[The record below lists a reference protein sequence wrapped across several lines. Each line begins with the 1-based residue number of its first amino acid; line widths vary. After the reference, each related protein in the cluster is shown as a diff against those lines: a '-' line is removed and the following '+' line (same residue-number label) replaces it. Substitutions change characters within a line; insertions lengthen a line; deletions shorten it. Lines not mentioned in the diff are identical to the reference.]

1 MRTEATRTGRDR
13 RLTGVTSS
21 DDPVPTP
28 TSTGTDLSSETPAE
42 FEFDRLLTIPNI
54 ITAVRLLC
62 LPIFWWLL
70 FGRDQP
76 YQAALLLGALGATDW
91 VDGFIARRYHQV
103 SNFGKIFDPTADR
116 LLFFVGITGI
126 MIADG
131 APRWLCWV
139 VLVRE
144 IVVGGTTVIITA
156 LGSKPVSVTW
166 YGKAGAFC
174 LMFAFPLFLGASSDN
189 SWHEVFNA
197 LAWMFAVP
205 GIVLSYYAAARYV
218 PEWRANLAEARA
230 AKA

>member
-1 MRTEATRTGRDR
+1 MRTEATGDR
-13 RLTGVTSS
+13 RLNDVTAS
-21 DDPVPTP
+21 DHPAPTAP
-28 TSTGTDLSSETPAE
+28 ISTELSSETPAE
-42 FEFDRLLTIPNI
+42 FDFDRILTIPNI

-70 FGRDQP
+70 FGKQQR
-76 YQAALLLGALGATDW
+76 YEAALLLGALGATDW

-116 LLFFVGITGI
+116 LLFFVGIAGI

-131 APRWLCWV
+131 APRWLCLV

-144 IVVGGTTVIITA
+144 IVVAGITVVITA
-156 LGSKPVSVTW
+156 LGAKPVSVTW
-166 YGKAGAFC
+166 FGKAGAFC
-174 LMFAFPLFLGASSDN
+174 LMFAFPLFLGGSSSN
-189 SWHEVFNA
+189 SAHDIFQA
-197 LAWMFAVP
+197 LAWMFSAP
-205 GIVLSYYAAARYV
+205 GIVLSYYAALRYV